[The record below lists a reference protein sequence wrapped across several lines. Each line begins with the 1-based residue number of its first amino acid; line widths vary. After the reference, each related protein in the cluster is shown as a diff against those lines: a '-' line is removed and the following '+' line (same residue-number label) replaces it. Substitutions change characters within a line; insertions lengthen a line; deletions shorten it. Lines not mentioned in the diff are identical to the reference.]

1 MDENVLLTLLY
12 DTYGK
17 LLTKKQ
23 QEIFEEYF
31 LFNLSLREIAQ
42 NRNISYLGVR
52 DSIKTS
58 ENMLK
63 LFDEKLGLLKIL
75 QNMQRAYSICRDSKD
90 LNKNKQELLKLLE

>member
-42 NRNISYLGVR
+42 NRNISYQGVR

-63 LFDEKLGLLKIL
+63 LLEEKLGLLKIL

>member
-42 NRNISYLGVR
+42 NRNISYKGVR